1 MDSVPLI
8 MATAA
13 SLGVLGALL
22 NTAHG
27 WLSQYRPPSK
37 HRLVRFAPAFYG
49 SFGFGYEDYLPCF
62 AVMPN
67 IPRENLSFTYFQAS

>member
-1 MDSVPLI
+1 MEVDLDSVPLI

-27 WLSQYRPPSK
+27 WLAQYRPPSK
-37 HRLVRFAPAFYG
+37 HRLVRFAPAVYR
-49 SFGFGYEDYLPCF
+49 SFGS
-62 AVMPN
+62 VMGG
-67 IPRENLSFTYFQAS
+67 IPSMFFCHAKWF